1 MPALPHVRGLWVGLL
16 PDEPSISCF
25 CQVKL
30 GSCPSFPQLEI
41 QLPAFLLCR
50 ELLGGLSVLL
60 SVGCLETDVLDRA
73 GVQARNVV
81 PPWVPSAGERW
92 EVLIPAWSCLLSDG
106 MWVEFSAHEL
116 SLPFSHILST

>member
-1 MPALPHVRGLWVGLL
+1 M
-16 PDEPSISCF
+16 
-25 CQVKL
+25 KL

-60 SVGCLETDVLDRA
+60 SVGCLETDVLGRA
-73 GVQARNVV
+73 GVQARKVV

-92 EVLIPAWSCLLSDG
+92 EVLIPAWSCLLSEG

-116 SLPFSHILST
+116 SLPFSHILYIRMTSRGVGKAAWLCMGELRGHPLGKL